1 MSMAIP
7 ASGYAMACVAG
18 AVAAYAVLGASA
30 REKLIARRASSLAPG
45 QETGPTAYRAVVSQ
59 PLSERLVSPF
69 VAWLAAIGSR
79 VTPAGARAALDTKL
93 AMAGMH
99 GPAGRQVMLAL
110 TAATWALG
118 LAAGWFAAGIK
129 PALGLLVGG
138 VVVLV
143 GMLLPRMLLDTVI
156 RKRRED
162 LTLELPDALDLLT
175 SCVEAG
181 LGFDAGVMRVAA
193 RPVRNRSPLQEEFST
208 YLTDVRLGRARVDAL
223 RDLGDRAGVPD
234 LATVTSALI
243 QADQLGVG
251 IAAVLRAQALQ
262 LRTRR
267 RQRAQAAAL
276 QAPVKMIFP
285 LVFFVFPAMFI
296 VTLGPAAL
304 RMIDTF
310 SKVGPK

>member
-1 MSMAIP
+1 MTGLSVGSFAF
-7 ASGYAMACVAG
+7 ACVAG
-18 AVAAYAVLGASA
+18 AAAAYAVLGATA
-30 REKLIARRASSLAPG
+30 REKLVARRARALVAGRDS
-45 QETGPTAYRAVVSQ
+45 GPTAYRVVVSQ
-59 PLSERLVSPF
+59 PLSERLISPL
-69 VAWLAAIGSR
+69 VAWLAAIGTR
-79 VTPAGARAALDTKL
+79 LTPAGARTALDTRL

-99 GPAGRQVMLAL
+99 GPAGRQLMLAL

-118 LAAGWFAAGIK
+118 VAAGWYAAGVR
-129 PALGLLVGG
+129 PGLGLLVGG
-138 VVVLV
+138 MTILA
-143 GMLLPRMLLDTVI
+143 GMLLPRMVLDAVI
-156 RKRRED
+156 RRRRHE

-181 LGFDAGVMRVAA
+181 LGFDASVMRVAA
-193 RPVRNRSPLQEEFST
+193 RPVRKRSPLQEELAT

-223 RDLGDRAGVPD
+223 RDLGERSGVPD
-234 LATVTSALI
+234 LQTVTSALI

-251 IAAVLRAQALQ
+251 ISAVLRAQALQ

-285 LVFFVFPAMFI
+285 LVFFVFPAMFV

-310 SKVGPK
+310 TKVGPK

>member
-1 MSMAIP
+1 MNPTFAV
-7 ASGYAMACVAG
+7 ACAAG
-18 AVAAYAVLGASA
+18 VVAAYAVLGASA
-30 REKLIARRASSLAPG
+30 REKLVARRAKALADDH
-45 QETGPTAYRAVVSQ
+45 EGPTALRIVASQ
-59 PLSERLVSPF
+59 PLSERLVLPF
-69 VAWLAAIGSR
+69 LGWLAAIGVR
-79 VTPAGARAALDTKL
+79 LTPAGARANLDARL
-93 AMAGMH
+93 GMAGMH
-99 GPAGRQVMLAL
+99 GPAGRQAVLAL

-118 LAAGWFAAGIK
+118 IAAGWAAAGIK
-129 PALGLLVGG
+129 PAMGLLIGG
-138 VVVLV
+138 VVVLL
-143 GMLLPRMLLDTVI
+143 GMLVPRIMLDGFI
-156 RKRRED
+156 RKRREE

-193 RPVRNRSPLQEEFST
+193 RPVRKRSPLQEELSN

-251 IAAVLRAQALQ
+251 ISAVLRAQALQ

-285 LVFFVFPAMFI
+285 LVFFVFPAMFV

-310 SKVGPK
+310 TTVGPK